1 MQICFLK
8 TFHSC
13 GQENVSSQR
22 RRKIEVMSKSERS
35 YESLSDLVTKG
46 EKFKSIPVQSRGVCE
61 SAFKLG

>member
-1 MQICFLK
+1 MVKKKF
-8 TFHSC
+8 
-13 GQENVSSQR
+13 SSQR

-46 EKFKSIPVQSRGVCE
+46 KKFKSIPVQSRGVCE